1 MAEDV
6 HHPIPSP
13 LPRCSSAL
21 TSGPGQPWQQF
32 AESGSCCGTLYKKE
46 VKKNGGCSW
55 GGSED
60 ALQECAIGFHDQS
73 ARCARDDF
81 FVPPYNSRAPRQ
93 KNGLSCG

>member
-13 LPRCSSAL
+13 LPRCSAAL
-21 TSGPGQPWQQF
+21 TSRPGQPWQQF
-32 AESGSCCGTLYKKE
+32 AESASCCGTLCKKE

-55 GGSED
+55 GVSEG
-60 ALQECAIGFHDQS
+60 ALQECAIGFPDNS

-81 FVPPYNSRAPRQ
+81 LFPPYNSLQPARKTA
-93 KNGLSCG
+93 